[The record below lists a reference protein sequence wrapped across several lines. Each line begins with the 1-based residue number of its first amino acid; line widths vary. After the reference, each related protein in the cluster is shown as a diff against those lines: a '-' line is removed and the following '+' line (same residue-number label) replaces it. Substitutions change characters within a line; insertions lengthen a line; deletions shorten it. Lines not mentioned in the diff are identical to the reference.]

1 MQNFQLIIKNN
12 KQIHFRFK
20 PSKNKLISDSNTKC
34 KIRNQ
39 QQTHTNPVDTMIA
52 FLVSGVESTV
62 AASCWPTLLIII
74 IIIIIIITYL
84 RRTQGRH
91 RRTQAENPGEP
102 LRSGFCSFAAVL
114 LLREEASAAV
124 LRENPGEPL
133 RSGFVVFVGLNAVGT
148 ANPGEPRRTPP
159 TGLNAVGTALGTST
173 GHDVRFVG
181 HGGGLVRLGGG
192 LVGRLRGRRTTTNER
207 EEGEREGK

>member
-1 MQNFQLIIKNN
+1 MLLAAG
-12 KQIHFRFK
+12 RR
-20 PSKNKLISDSNTKC
+20 PSRDISGG
-34 KIRNQ
+34 
-39 QQTHTNPVDTMIA
+39 P
-52 FLVSGVESTV
+52 
-62 AASCWPTLLIII
+62 
-74 IIIIIIITYL
+74 

-91 RRTQAENPGEP
+91 RRTQAENPG
-102 LRSGFCSFAAVL
+102 AAVL